1 MVWRL
6 FLGYLVAELTVLV
19 VLTSTIGLD
28 RTLLLLLATFVV
40 GVLLA
45 GSQVKRQLARLRS
58 GTANARGALTDGA
71 AVALATVLIVVPGL
85 VTSALGLLLLFPPT
99 RVVARPLLIG
109 LVTRST
115 GLPLIASAATSA
127 GRYASSR
134 YHGRRPPVRGDYID
148 GEVVD
153 VADVPRG
160 TGVESPALPSRPE

>member
-6 FLGYLVAELTVLV
+6 FLGYLLAELAVLV
-19 VLTSTIGLD
+19 VLASTIGLG
-28 RTLLLLLATFVV
+28 RTLLVLLVTFVV
-40 GVLLA
+40 GVVLA
-45 GSQVKRQLARLRS
+45 GSQVKRQLVRLRS
-58 GTANARGALTDGA
+58 GSANARGALTDGA
-71 AVALATVLIVVPGL
+71 SVALATVLIVVPGL

-99 RVVARPLLIG
+99 RVAVRPLLVG
-109 LVTRST
+109 LVARST

-153 VADVPRG
+153 VADVPRC
-160 TGVESPALPSRPE
+160 TGVESAASPPRPE